1 MLINLNI
8 QNFALANDLDIEFE
22 SKMSAVT
29 GETGAGK
36 SIMLD
41 ALSLSLGSRADTKMI
56 TAGADKAEI
65 SATFDISNNETV
77 LRWMRDRELEDN
89 NLCIFRRIITR
100 EGRSKG
106 YINGI
111 PSTLADMSYLGNFLA
126 DIHSQHEHQS

>member
-89 NLCIFRRIITR
+89 NLCIFKSIFRINLR
-100 EGRSKG
+100 
-106 YINGI
+106 
-111 PSTLADMSYLGNFLA
+111 F
-126 DIHSQHEHQS
+126 